1 MSSLLIYG
9 TGRSIVEVRLPDGSP
24 QWRITFQSVSREGL
38 ELSFTPLGKA
48 FDLGS
53 GAGFQR
59 AWSPRR
65 FRAVLSLNWTHAIE
79 STLQAWT
86 SGAWGSG
93 ITIDTAEALRLI
105 HNAAW
110 LYPVL
115 VQPHASD
122 AWTFEAWIDKS
133 AFTLSDIKGVCHT
146 NQRLSLISRS
156 ALELP
161 AWTGAPGVAYGLGL
175 FLGQYLGGQ
184 A

>member
-1 MSSLLIYG
+1 MSLLVYG
-9 TGRSIVEVRLPDGSP
+9 TGLSIVEVRRQDGSP

-48 FDLGS
+48 ADLGS
-53 GAGFQR
+53 GAAFQR
-59 AWSPRR
+59 AWSPQR
-65 FRAVLSLNWTHAIE
+65 FRAGLTLNWSHAIE
-79 STLQAWT
+79 STVQEWV
-86 SGAWGSG
+86 SGSWGASVS
-93 ITIDTAEALRLI
+93 IDTAEALRLI

-115 VQPHASD
+115 VQPRSGD

-133 AFTLSDIKGVCHT
+133 PFSLSDIKGVCHT
-146 NQRLSLISRS
+146 NQRLSLISRT
-156 ALELP
+156 ALDLP
-161 AWTGAPGVAYGLGL
+161 AWTGAPGGAYGLGL